1 MMDFIDDAEGIF
13 LDDEAEELEDAMDD
27 LVEDDYSDI
36 DNIADIDD
44 DTVLDDSDDDEDD
57 EEDYLDD
64 GTENDYVDYEVPEGY
79 N

>member
-1 MMDFIDDAEGIF
+1 MMDFIDDAEDIF

-44 DTVLDDSDDDEDD
+44 DTVIEDSDEDEND
-57 EEDYLDD
+57 EEDDLDGTDD
-64 GTENDYVDYEVPEGY
+64 GYVDYEVPEGY

>member
-44 DTVLDDSDDDEDD
+44 DTVLDNSDDEND

-64 GTENDYVDYEVPEGY
+64 DTEDGYVDYEVPEGY

>member
-1 MMDFIDDAEGIF
+1 MMDFIDDAEDIF

-27 LVEDDYSDI
+27 LVENDYSDI

-64 GTENDYVDYEVPEGY
+64 GTENDYVDYEVPE
-79 N
+79 

>member
-1 MMDFIDDAEGIF
+1 MMDFIDDAEDIF

-44 DTVLDDSDDDEDD
+44 DTVIEDSDEDEDD
-57 EEDYLDD
+57 EEDGLDGTDD
-64 GTENDYVDYEVPEGY
+64 GYVDYEVPEGY